1 VVGGAGVFLPEAS
14 VESPD
19 FFEGGV
25 QVFCYGGG
33 GGGEEGESEAGAG
46 SAGDGRLLL
55 EFAMYHAGRQQ
66 WLEEEEFARQLLR
79 LVDELAAPKKV
90 EQSKQ
95 RERLSRETKL
105 QWMRGQPL
113 RELYGLLVSRISLDR
128 EDAEVLM
135 EYLMGVLE
143 GKERGRVTTDEAW
156 QLLEML
162 KGALQR
168 LVKSVSGDRE
178 WRLLAERLEL
188 WMVEVKERWKGGQTG
203 NVRVVRVKDR
213 KG

>member
-1 VVGGAGVFLPEAS
+1 
-14 VESPD
+14 
-19 FFEGGV
+19 
-25 QVFCYGGG
+25 
-33 GGGEEGESEAGAG
+33 
-46 SAGDGRLLL
+46 
-55 EFAMYHAGRQQ
+55 MYHAGRQQ